1 MTGIPNHIHATEVVV
16 QTKVQTMKT
25 RRVLTAITMAVFFF
39 FSATAL
45 PAVAASVIEHTFV
58 VSQMK
63 MTHLC
68 KETPVTVVNG
78 QLPGP
83 VIDVTEGNP
92 HARAAPCHTLNFLD
106 FRM

>member
-45 PAVAASVIEHTFV
+45 PAVAASVIQHTFV
-58 VSQMK
+58 VR
-63 MTHLC
+63 MTPFYCFDL
-68 KETPVTVVNG
+68 T
-78 QLPGP
+78 
-83 VIDVTEGNP
+83 
-92 HARAAPCHTLNFLD
+92 F
-106 FRM
+106 F

>member
-39 FSATAL
+39 FFSAIAL

-58 VSQMK
+58 VRM
-63 MTHLC
+63 
-68 KETPVTVVNG
+68 
-78 QLPGP
+78 LPP
-83 VIDVTEGNP
+83 FY
-92 HARAAPCHTLNFLD
+92 CF
-106 FRM
+106 F